1 MDSRIL
7 EVITYLAIIWI
18 ASSLTSPAA
27 EITVTDMEIVSA
39 TLILEAGGE
48 YVKGAMEAVNE
59 VIYNRSIARKLARW
73 EVCLQPK
80 QFSCWNSG
88 DILPLLAKAKR
99 HPRWSEAMRIAT
111 SDITSYTA
119 GADHYHADY
128 CSPSWASALTQT
140 TKIGRH
146 VFYK

>member
-1 MDSRIL
+1 MDRRII
-7 EVITYLAIIWI
+7 EVIIYLAIIWL
-18 ASSLTSPAA
+18 ASSLTSKA
-27 EITVTDMEIVSA
+27 EIIVTDMEILSA

-48 YVKGAMEAVNE
+48 YSEGAMEAVNE

-73 EVCLQPK
+73 EVCLQRK

-99 HPRWSEAMRIAT
+99 HPRWNEAMHIAT

-128 CSPSWASALTQT
+128 CSPSWAPELTKT

-146 VFYK
+146 IFYK